1 MTSAVPL
8 PVSSV
13 PAQWTEVEDRRLVVM
28 RGLVADDWL
37 PGEWDAERL
46 VLTPRANS
54 LLARQRACMVPDC
67 GGREIRG
74 NRGLCAF
81 HLREFDNSAAASL
94 EEWLATAGA
103 IPLSRRLTAER
114 CTVTGSDG
122 TRCARTARDPWGV
135 CSKHSQEWSVANGQG
150 TGFEEFLARARPLP
164 GFGDC
169 QAASCYR
176 AADHRC
182 GVCAAH
188 YRLWIIAG
196 SPRGAARGAWLARI
210 RAPSN
215 GRVLSLRGLPQ
226 LVRLEVLYA
235 TQRRIADQV
244 RTPIPQVTKLV
255 EMARGAGVGS
265 VLDLDLAM
273 VDPDGNRDENR
284 FARYALDRVAL
295 AYRDTETELTLDR
308 WDLRVFGRKGSLDF
322 TVIRQDWLRDGAKR
336 WAATTMARHRGAF
349 TLQAR
354 IKAVGV
360 LSAVL
365 ATGPGGGQ
373 DPAALTRRDVDR
385 FLTRLRSMSAP
396 TSGEPLSENSR
407 FMLAKSAGVVVREAT
422 EMGFFPGLGPTFSF
436 RRGDARWPVHDHE
449 PGRALPAHVVAQLDD
464 HLDLLRQI
472 PGSPAAG
479 QRRSLGVLVGRAGD
493 VAVLAYRLLKGTGR
507 RLGEITSLRLDCL
520 DVDEHAKPVLVYD
533 NHKAARTGRRLPI
546 ADSVLV
552 DAIRD
557 QQRWVTERFPDTP
570 PDRLWLLPKPN
581 RNINGAAHI
590 TTNVIGAWI
599 KKWVEAIPDIESA
612 PAAGG
617 GDATAFDRSAITPH
631 AFRHTYAQT
640 LADQGVAPSVL
651 RDLMD
656 HRNMNTTLGYYR
668 VNEAKKRKAMELLAR
683 HTVDNRGGLRPSHH
697 SRSRAAEL
705 REELSWV
712 AVPMGKCSEPSNVRA
727 GGQACPIRYQ
737 CAGCPHFESDPSYLP
752 DLRSYAGEL
761 RHEREVLIAF
771 NAADWVINSVTGQL
785 DVIVDHIRR
794 HEELLT
800 NLSVDQRE
808 AIEDA
813 SRTVRKARQAVPVAF
828 GRRHGAPE
836 DD

>member
-8 PVSSV
+8 HASPV
-13 PAQWTEVEDRRLVVM
+13 PAPLTEVEDRRLVVV
-28 RGLVADDWL
+28 RDLVSDDWL
-37 PGEWDAERL
+37 PGEWDAESM
-46 VLTPRANS
+46 VLIPRADS
-54 LLARQRACMVPDC
+54 LLARQRACVVLEC
-67 GGREIRG
+67 GGRCNRG
-74 NRGLCAF
+74 NEGLCAF
-81 HLREFDNSAAASL
+81 HLREFDHSGAASL
-94 EEWLATAGA
+94 EEWLGAARA
-103 IPLSRRLTAER
+103 IPGRRRLTAER
-114 CTVTGSDG
+114 CAVTGNDG

-135 CSKHSQEWSVANGQG
+135 CLKHSQEWSVANSQG
-150 TGFEEFLARARPLP
+150 TDFDGFLARARPLP

-176 AADHRC
+176 TADHR
-182 GVCAAH
+182 GGLCAVH
-188 YRLWIIAG
+188 YRLWITAG
-196 SPRGAARGAWLARI
+196 SPNGAARDAWLARV
-210 RAPSN
+210 RAPSS
-215 GRVLSLRGLPQ
+215 GRVLSLRGLPE

-235 TQRRIADQV
+235 MQCRLADQA
-244 RTPIPQVTKLV
+244 RTPMPQVTKLV
-255 EMARGAGVGS
+255 EMARGTGAGS
-265 VLDLDLAM
+265 VLDLDLATI
-273 VDPDGNRDENR
+273 DPGGNRDESR
-284 FARYALDRVAL
+284 FARYALDRLAL
-295 AYRDTETELTLDR
+295 AYRDPETELTLDR
-308 WDLRVFGRKGSLDF
+308 WDLRVFGLKGSIDF
-322 TVIRQDWLRDGAKR
+322 TVIRQDWLREGAKR
-336 WAATTMARHRGAF
+336 WAGTTMPRHRGVF

-360 LSAVL
+360 LSSVL
-365 ATGPGGGQ
+365 ASGPGGGR

-396 TSGEPLSENSR
+396 TTGEALSDNSR
-407 FMLAKSAGVVVREAT
+407 FMLAKSAGIVVREAT
-422 EMGFFPGLGPTFSF
+422 EMGFLPGLNPTFSF
-436 RRGDARWPVHDHE
+436 RRGDARWPVHDNE

-472 PGSPAAG
+472 PGAPGVG

-493 VAVLAYRLLKGTGR
+493 VAVLAYQLLKGTGR
-507 RLGEITSLRLDCL
+507 RLGEIASLRLNCL
-520 DVDEHAKPVLVYD
+520 DVDEHGKPVLVYD
-533 NHKAARTGRRLPI
+533 NHKAGRTGRRLPI
-546 ADSVLV
+546 ADSDLV

-557 QQRWVTERFPDTP
+557 QQHWVTERFPGTP
-570 PDRLWLLPKPN
+570 PDGLWLLLRPN
-581 RNINGAAHI
+581 RNTNGAAHI
-590 TTNVIGAWI
+590 TTAVVGAWI
-599 KKWVEAIPDIESA
+599 KRWVEAIPRIECT

-617 GDATAFDRSAITPH
+617 GDSNGFDRSAITPH

-668 VNEAKKRKAMELLAR
+668 VNEAKKRRAMELLAR
-683 HTVDNRGGLRPSHH
+683 HTIDNRGTLRPSRQ

-752 DLRSYAGEL
+752 DLRSYADEL
-761 RHEREVLIAF
+761 RREREMLNAF
-771 NAADWVINSVTGQL
+771 NAADWVITNVTGQL

-794 HEELLT
+794 HEQLLT
-800 NLSVDQRE
+800 NLSVDQRQ

-828 GRRHGAPE
+828 GRRHGGSE